1 MTKLDIT
8 VNNMKPKSAPDLDQI
23 DYNIISSLPGE
34 YAQLLLQ
41 IYNNILSEGVFL
53 TQWKQSLMALIPKP
67 GGTSVRS
74 ISLLSCFLKIMEK
87 MIYTHIQWYIESRHI
102 LPDTQLG

>member
-1 MTKLDIT
+1 MTELDIA
-8 VNNMKPKSAPDLDQI
+8 VNNMKPKSAPGLDHI

-34 YAQLLLQ
+34 NAQLLLQ
-41 IYNNILSEGVFL
+41 IYNNILLEGAFV
-53 TQWKQSLMALIPKP
+53 TQWKQSLLALISKL
-67 GGTSVRS
+67 GGTGVRP

-87 MIYTHIQWYIESRHI
+87 MIYTRIQWYIESRYI